1 MENKNVRRVIVV
13 SKTHLDVGYTDY
25 AKNVLD
31 RYVDSFIPGA
41 VELAFALNTAEQKRF
56 VWTTG
61 SYLIHYYL
69 RHAEEFG
76 AARLREALRSGY
88 VRYHALPLTTHTELM
103 SEELLDY
110 ALSIGKRLDAE
121 FGQSTVAAKMT
132 DVPGHT
138 IALVNALAGSGV
150 RYLHIGVNGS
160 SRVPKVPAL
169 FRWQNGE
176 DEIAVSYAGAYG
188 DAAVLESG
196 IALEF
201 LHTMDNSGP
210 PKRED
215 VEAFFTRLAEKYPNA
230 RIEAGSLDDFA
241 RELPAVWERLPVVAE
256 EIGDS
261 WIHGVSSDP
270 LKTMRYKRLLALVDR
285 WLKNGAITRGSAAY
299 EAVMENLLLVAE
311 HTWGMDT
318 KKHLFDFTN
327 WTKADFSR
335 ARAADRTDY
344 SFFGERNRHIFE
356 AVREELREY
365 RGEDEVSS
373 YTHFTRSHLEQRA
386 YVDAALNALPEPLK
400 KEAEQELAFSFP
412 EREGEVRALERPVS
426 VGGWR
431 VSVGTDGALTRV
443 KNGVLGIDRRVNIGA
458 FRYESFG
465 GKEAEDCFFGYVRDA
480 KTNFAWAACDF
491 GKPGLRYET
500 SIQHGLWEAC
510 ADELRQ
516 TGNTLTVFLHGK
528 EEATETYGC
537 PLELAIS
544 YRFLPDSIELSLCW
558 RGKDALRS
566 PEALW
571 LGFDLAANNPNR
583 WMMQK
588 LGRQVS
594 PLNVVS
600 GGNRRLHAVERL
612 SCQTALEKL
621 EVVPADAPLVSIGGR
636 YLYDTADEVGD
647 LQNGFWFLLCNN
659 RWGTNFP
666 QWFEDDMRFTF
677 TVSLSELPPA
687 VR

>member
-1 MENKNVRRVIVV
+1 MQNKDVRRVIVV

-25 AKNVLD
+25 AQNVLN

-41 VELAFALNTAEQKRF
+41 VELAFAVNTPEQKRF

-61 SYLIHYYL
+61 SYLIYYYL
-69 RHAEEFG
+69 SHAGEQA
-76 AARLREALRSGY
+76 AARLREALRLGY
-88 VRYHALPLTTHTELM
+88 VRYHALPLTTHTELL
-103 SEELLDY
+103 STELLGY

-121 FGQSTVAAKMT
+121 FGQSTIAAKMT

-138 IALVNALAGSGV
+138 IALVSALADNGV
-150 RYLHIGVNGS
+150 TYLHIGVNGS
-160 SRVPKVPAL
+160 SRVPQVPAL
-169 FRWQNGE
+169 FRWKNGE

-196 IALEF
+196 VALEF

-215 VEAFFTRLAEKYPNA
+215 VDAFFANLAEKYPNA
-230 RIEAGSLDDFA
+230 NIEAGSLDDFA
-241 RELPAVWERLPVVAE
+241 RELPAVWESLPVVTE

-270 LKTMRYKRLLALVDR
+270 LKTARYRRLLALVDR
-285 WLKNGAITRGSAAY
+285 WLESSELSRGSAVY
-299 EAVMENLLLVAE
+299 EAVMEHLLLVAE

-318 KKHLFDFTN
+318 KKHLLDFTN

-344 SFFGERNRHIFE
+344 SFFGERNRQIFE

-373 YTHFTRSHLEQRA
+373 YSHFTRSHLEQRA
-386 YVDAALNALPEPLK
+386 YVDAALNALPAPLRA
-400 KEAEQELAFSFP
+400 EADASLAFSFP
-412 EREGEVRALERPVS
+412 KQSGTACAFERPIS
-426 VGGWR
+426 VGGWNAVIGR
-431 VSVGTDGALTRV
+431 SAAITSVQNSA
-443 KNGVLGIDRRVNIGA
+443 LGIDRRVNIGA
-458 FRYESFG
+458 FCYESFG
-465 GKEAEDCFFGYVRDA
+465 GKEAEDCFFDYARDV
-480 KTNFAWAACDF
+480 KFNYAWAACDF

-510 ADELRQ
+510 ADEIRQ
-516 TGNTLTVFLHGK
+516 TRDTLTVFLHGE
-528 EEATETYGC
+528 EEAVSAYGC
-537 PLELAIS
+537 PRELAIT
-544 YRFLPDSIELSLCW
+544 YRFLPDAIELTLYW
-558 RGKDALRS
+558 RGKDAVRS

-583 WMMQK
+583 WIMQK
-588 LGRQVS
+588 LNNPVS

-612 SCQTALEKL
+612 FCRTALEEL
-621 EVVPADAPLVSIGGR
+621 EIVPLDVPLVSVGGR
-636 YLYDTADEVGD
+636 YLYDTADEAGD
-647 LQNGFWFLLCNN
+647 LRNGFWFLLCNN

-666 QWFEDDMRFTF
+666 QWFEDDMRCAF
-677 TVSLSELPPA
+677 TVSLKELPPA

>member
-1 MENKNVRRVIVV
+1 MENKDVRRVIVV
-13 SKTHLDVGYTDY
+13 SKTHLDVGYTEY
-25 AKNVLD
+25 TKNVLD

-61 SYLIHYYL
+61 SYLIDYYL
-69 RHAEEFG
+69 RHAKKDSAE
-76 AARLREALRSGY
+76 RLKEALRLGY

-103 SEELLDY
+103 SGELLCY

-138 IALVNALAGSGV
+138 IALVSALSDNEV

-160 SRVPKVPAL
+160 SRVPNVPAL
-169 FRWQNGE
+169 FRWRNGE
-176 DEIAVSYAGAYG
+176 NEIAVSYAGAYG
-188 DAAVLESG
+188 DAAVLDTG
-196 IALEF
+196 VALEF
-201 LHTMDNSGP
+201 LHSMDNSGP

-215 VEAFFTRLAEKYPNA
+215 VEAFFTHLAEKYPNA
-230 RIEAGSLDDFA
+230 KIEAGSLDDFA
-241 RELPAVWERLPVVAE
+241 RELPAVWESLPVVAE
-256 EIGDS
+256 EIGDT

-270 LKTMRYKRLLALVDR
+270 LKTARYKRLLALVDR
-285 WLKNGAITRGSAAY
+285 WLKSGALKRGSAAY

-318 KKHLFDFTN
+318 KKHLLDFTN
-327 WTKADFSR
+327 WAKADFSR

-344 SFFGERNRHIFE
+344 SFFGMRNRHIFE

-365 RGEDEVSS
+365 RGENEVSS
-373 YTHFTRSHLEQRA
+373 YSHFTRSHLEQRA
-386 YVDAALNALPEPLK
+386 YVDAALDALPAPLRA
-400 KEAEQELAFSFP
+400 EAEGSLAFSFP
-412 EREGEVRALERPVS
+412 EKAGDSCAFERMIL
-426 VGGWR
+426 VGGWNVFIAR
-431 VSVGTDGALTRV
+431 NGALTRV
-443 KNGVLGIDRRVNIGA
+443 QNNTLGIDRRVNIGA
-458 FRYESFG
+458 FCYESFG
-465 GKEAEDCFFGYVRDA
+465 GKEADDCFFDYVRDA
-480 KTNFAWAACDF
+480 KTNFAWAVCDF

-500 SIQHGLWEAC
+500 SIKHGLWEAC

-516 TGNTLTVFLHGK
+516 TGDTLIVFLHGE
-528 EEATETYGC
+528 EEAVTAYGC
-537 PLELAIS
+537 PRELALS
-544 YRFLPDSIELSLCW
+544 YRFLPDSIELSFYW
-558 RGKDALRS
+558 RGKDAVRS

-571 LGFDLAANNPNR
+571 LGFDLCANNPNR
-583 WMMQK
+583 WTMQK
-588 LGRQVS
+588 LGNPVS

-612 SCQTALEKL
+612 ICQTALEEL
-621 EVVPADAPLVSIGGR
+621 EIAPLDAPLVSVGGR

-647 LQNGFWFLLCNN
+647 MQNGFWFLLCNN

-666 QWFEDDMRFTF
+666 QWFEDDMRFSF
-677 TVSLSELPPA
+677 TVSLKELAPA